1 MKIKNPETGEVIVIP
16 QGMEDA
22 VRDAIESGNDPM
34 EAMQMKYGGIHINP
48 ANKGKFNATKKAT
61 GKTTEELTHSKNP
74 LTRKRAIFAQNAS
87 RWKHQDG
94 GQAMQQQQP
103 QGGGQQDQMQ
113 QLVQM
118 AEQALAQGASPEEVA
133 QMLIQQGVP
142 EQVVQQV
149 IQYAIQDLQQQQ
161 QAQGQNPQEE
171 AQEQGQQQK
180 LDEGV
185 QKICHHQSRYL
196 W

>member
-94 GQAMQQQQP
+94 GQAMQQQQQQQP

-118 AEQALAQGASPEEVA
+118 AEQALAQGASPEKVA

-161 QAQGQNPQEE
+161 QAQGQNPQ
-171 AQEQGQQQK
+171 GQNP
-180 LDEGV
+180 
-185 QKICHHQSRYL
+185 
-196 W
+196 